1 MRKRILLTT
10 SATIFFLF
18 LVGLN
23 SKPVVSS
30 AYALPTSEESKE
42 QGRYLV
48 SAGGCVSCHGKASG
62 TNDEVDVSSLAGG
75 LKLVTDFGD
84 FYAPNITPDKETGIG
99 SWTSTEFIGALK
111 HGVQPDGG
119 KYYPTF
125 PYRAYA
131 GLSDEDVLNIGAYL
145 MSLPPE
151 KNVVPPH
158 ELPIWLT
165 RFSANIWNQLANI
178 TQRSEAS
185 PQNNGKDTY
194 ARGAYLARNLG
205 HCGECHTPRNALGI
219 PKLGEE
225 FAGAT
230 LGDEVIEP
238 IDAAALTEW
247 SETDFDLF
255 LLLGMKP
262 DAEFVGGDMSD
273 VIEHN
278 TSRLTDSDR
287 AALASFFITY
297 QRDRVDSEKI
307 SRL

>member
-18 LVGLN
+18 LIGLN
-23 SKPVVSS
+23 SKPIVSS

-75 LKLVTDFGD
+75 LKLVTDFGN
-84 FYAPNITPDKETGIG
+84 FYAPNITPDNETGIG

-178 TQRSEAS
+178 TQRPEAS

-278 TSRLTDSDR
+278 TSLLTDSDR

>member
-23 SKPVVSS
+23 SKPIVSS

-178 TQRSEAS
+178 TQRPEAS

-238 IDAAALTEW
+238 IDAAALT
-247 SETDFDLF
+247 
-255 LLLGMKP
+255 
-262 DAEFVGGDMSD
+262 
-273 VIEHN
+273 
-278 TSRLTDSDR
+278 
-287 AALASFFITY
+287 
-297 QRDRVDSEKI
+297 
-307 SRL
+307 

>member
-18 LVGLN
+18 LIGLN
-23 SKPVVSS
+23 SKPIVSS

-42 QGRYLV
+42 QGKYLV

-165 RFSANIWNQLANI
+165 RFSANIWNQPANI
-178 TQRSEAS
+178 TQRPEAS

-219 PKLGEE
+219 PKLSEE

-297 QRDRVDSEKI
+297 QRNRVDSEKI

>member
-1 MRKRILLTT
+1 MRKKVLLAT
-10 SATIFFLF
+10 SLTIFFLL
-18 LVGLN
+18 LVSLN
-23 SKPVVSS
+23 SKPTVSS
-30 AYALPTSEESKE
+30 AYALPISEESRE
-42 QGRYLV
+42 QGKYLV
-48 SAGGCVSCHGKASG
+48 SAGGCVSCHGKSSSA
-62 TNDEVDVSSLAGG
+62 NEEVDVSSLAGG
-75 LKLVTDFGD
+75 LKLVTDFGS

-99 SWTSTEFIGALK
+99 LWTAVEFIGALK
-111 HGVQPDGG
+111 HGVQPDGA

-145 MSLPPE
+145 MSQPPE

-165 RFSANIWNQLANI
+165 RLSANIWNQLADI
-178 TQRSEAS
+178 TQRTSAS
-185 PQNNGKDTY
+185 SQSKESDTY

-205 HCGECHTPRNALGI
+205 HCGECHTPRNVLGI

-238 IDAAALTEW
+238 IDAEALTEW
-247 SETDFDLF
+247 SEMDFDLF

-297 QRDRVDSEKI
+297 QRDRLDSQEI

>member
-23 SKPVVSS
+23 SKPIVSS

-178 TQRSEAS
+178 TQRPEAS
-185 PQNNGKDTY
+185 LQNNGKDTY

>member
-18 LVGLN
+18 LIGLN
-23 SKPVVSS
+23 SKPIVSS

-75 LKLVTDFGD
+75 LKLVTDFGN
-84 FYAPNITPDKETGIG
+84 FYAPNITPDNETGIG

-151 KNVVPPH
+151 KNFVPPH

-178 TQRSEAS
+178 TQRAEAS

-278 TSRLTDSDR
+278 TSLLTDSDR

>member
-18 LVGLN
+18 LIGLN
-23 SKPVVSS
+23 SKPIVSS

-75 LKLVTDFGD
+75 LKLVTDFGN
-84 FYAPNITPDKETGIG
+84 FYAPNITPDNETGIG

-178 TQRSEAS
+178 TQRPEAS

-194 ARGAYLARNLG
+194 ARGAYLAPQFGPL
-205 HCGECHTPRNALGI
+205 
-219 PKLGEE
+219 
-225 FAGAT
+225 
-230 LGDEVIEP
+230 
-238 IDAAALTEW
+238 W
-247 SETDFDLF
+247 
-255 LLLGMKP
+255 GM
-262 DAEFVGGDMSD
+262 SY
-273 VIEHN
+273 
-278 TSRLTDSDR
+278 TT
-287 AALASFFITY
+287 
-297 QRDRVDSEKI
+297 QRTRDTKI
-307 SRL
+307 R

>member
-23 SKPVVSS
+23 SKPIVSS

-178 TQRSEAS
+178 TQRPEAP